1 MSITAQLETAKMS
14 PPLAP
19 TLPVDTPIELV
30 LYMQQMQD
38 YMQALH
44 RDIKK
49 LGDAV

>member
-1 MSITAQLETAKMS
+1 MSITAQLETTKMS

-19 TLPVDTPIELV
+19 TLPADTPIELV

-38 YMQALH
+38 YMAALS
-44 RDIKK
+44 RDLKR